1 MLIMNDN
8 LRRRLRRLGVVKG
21 FRDIAERP
29 ARAPAPRKGRALPGA
44 EITTEHGALW
54 VERRTYPGEHRHG
67 GYPLAALASLPADAP
82 ALLGAPELGARPAF
96 LDTETT
102 GLAGGAGTLA
112 FLIGV
117 GVWREDQLA
126 LHLIFMRDPAEEA
139 AALRYLAEILGTATG
154 LVTFNGL
161 GFDAPILESRFVLN
175 RLSPGWMA
183 LPHLDLLP
191 VARQLWRDHLPS
203 RRLIALEEEILSVA
217 RAETDLPSWMIPG
230 LYRQY
235 LRTGDAREMARIFY
249 HNRVDVLSLVTL
261 LAHTGR
267 MLTAPHEM
275 TLAAAEWAGVG
286 RMYDRAARED
296 DAFAAWER
304 ALSGED
310 DMEELE
316 SEAAARLWREMG
328 LRYKRRE
335 AWSQALDIWQQWID
349 WQPDAVEPL
358 VERAKYHEWTMHDL
372 PAALA
377 ATQEALR
384 RAERHPQ
391 GMRRRRTL
399 AELRHRRERLERKLA
414 DSEPES
420 E

>member
-1 MLIMNDN
+1 MKDD

-21 FRDIAERP
+21 FRDIADRQ
-29 ARAPAPRKGRALPGA
+29 AQAPMPRKNRALPGA
-44 EITTEHGALW
+44 EILTEHGALW
-54 VERRTYPGEHRHG
+54 VEQRTYPGEHRHG
-67 GYPLAALASLPADAP
+67 GYPLAALAALSADAS
-82 ALLGAPELGARPAF
+82 ALLGTPELGARPAF

-102 GLAGGAGTLA
+102 GLSGGAGTLA

-117 GVWREDQLA
+117 GVWQKDHLA

-139 AALRYLAEILGTATG
+139 AALRYLAEILASATS

-161 GFDAPILESRFVLN
+161 GFDVPILESRFVLN

-203 RRLIALEEEILSVA
+203 RRLIALEEEILAVA

-261 LAHTGR
+261 LAHAGR

-275 TLAAAEWAGVG
+275 SLAAAEWAGVG
-286 RMYDRAARED
+286 RMYDRAECEV

-304 ALSGED
+304 ALSGET
-310 DMEELE
+310 EELAPE
-316 SEAAARLWREMG
+316 VAARLWREMG

-335 AWSQALDIWQQWID
+335 AWPQALAIWQQWID
-349 WQPDAVEPL
+349 WLPDAVEPL
-358 VERAKYHEWTMHDL
+358 VERAKYHEWTTHDL
-372 PAALA
+372 AAAFA

-391 GMRRRRTL
+391 GQRRRRTL
-399 AELRHRRERLERKLA
+399 AELHHRRERLERKIEA
-414 DSEPES
+414 AEVE
-420 E
+420 EE